1 MLTKTYTQRK
11 KKHKTLNLDDACLRC
26 GLYEHTT
33 KPKLDRIKIQDG
45 PAGIVMIVLGTPTR
59 MAEARG
65 DIAHDA
71 VSTVVKQYT
80 KKYLQD
86 CEVWIT
92 SSVKCYPNDW
102 SVKTHEARWCSTY
115 LDKDIKETKPIKVIA
130 MGDIARMTCKEIEQ
144 EYESCVHPLQLKEGA
159 LPRTIVEAYSRT
171 GKELRNELGKI
182 PWEPRLLP
190 VMRQALREQYVG
202 LDFEWNPETDVTHTV
217 GFSSSTSC
225 HAIPLCDKARH
236 LIKRLVSNED
246 ITIVG
251 HNIISDV
258 IRIMKWVRPKDI
270 KCRFM
275 DTLVLKRQLAS
286 HLPVGGLKFFAHS
299 YLYLED
305 YAKDITLEDYNE
317 YSEKLR
323 VYCAGDAYVGVL
335 LYQYFKDKYKDKWD
349 VMAPARDIDMD
360 MILPVADMIKGGIA
374 VDETNL
380 NKMTKEIDTQVDVLL
395 EELSTEY
402 EINPSSPTQ
411 VLDKCNELGFN
422 IESTGEAVLK
432 KINHAFTNKILEYR
446 KYSKL
451 ATTYTT
457 KIPEW
462 LSIDGR
468 LHCNLHLASTVTGR
482 MTSSKPNM
490 QNVPPKVRPC
500 FQSIFGEDGILMTVD
515 ASQSELRCLAY
526 LANSKYLIDSYNKGI
541 DMHTLVAQLAG
552 IDRRDAKTLNFAYVY
567 GASDFRMQQ
576 ELVKLGK
583 SMSKAKKITQDYIKS
598 MQKLGIADYQRKL
611 LTKANQTK
619 YNTSIYGRIGERLNP
634 TQVVNFPV
642 QSFSAD
648 LNKIRIIQMYDKLRE
663 NNLLSRIWLEF
674 HDAMELDI
682 HVTELDKVIELIKS
696 LDTRIPDM
704 LNKRITLDLPI
715 DIKYENKNWN

>member
-1 MLTKTYTQRK
+1 MITKTYTQRK
-11 KKHKTLNLDDACLRC
+11 KKHKHLNYPDACLRC

-33 KPKLDRIKIQDG
+33 AHKLDRFKIQDG
-45 PAGIVMIVLGTPTR
+45 TKGTVLVVLGVPTQ
-59 MAEARG
+59 MAESRKNIG
-65 DIAHDA
+65 HDA
-71 VSTVVKQYT
+71 VSGVVKKYT

-92 SSVKCYPNDW
+92 NSVKCHPKDW
-102 SVKTHEARWCSTY
+102 KVKTHEVRHCSGFLST
-115 LDKDIKETKPIKVIA
+115 DIEDTKPIKVIA
-130 MGDIARMTCKEIEQ
+130 MGDIARMGCKELEQ
-144 EYESCVHPLQLKEGA
+144 EYESSIHPEQLTQGA
-159 LPRTIVEAYSRT
+159 LPRTIIESFSRV
-171 GKELRNELGKI
+171 GKELRAELNTI
-182 PWEPRLLP
+182 PWNPLLVP
-190 VMRQALREQYVG
+190 VMRQALKEKYIG

-217 GFSSSTSC
+217 GFSSMKSC
-225 HAIPLCDKARH
+225 HAIRLTSKAKN
-236 LIKRLVSNED
+236 LIKLLVTNED

-251 HNIISDV
+251 HNIISD
-258 IRIMKWVRPKDI
+258 IMRIMKWVKPGDI

-275 DTLVLKRQLAS
+275 DTLILKRQLAPQ
-286 HLPVGGLKFFAHS
+286 LPIGGLKFFAHS

-305 YAKDITLEDYNE
+305 YAKDITLEDFNE

-323 VYCAGDAYVGVL
+323 TYCAGDAYTGL
-335 LYQYFKDKYKDKWD
+335 SLYYYFKDTYANKWD
-349 VMAPARDIDMD
+349 TLAPARDIDMD
-360 MILPVADMIKGGIA
+360 MVLPVADMIKGGIA
-374 VDETNL
+374 IDQQKL
-380 NKMTKEIDTQVDVLL
+380 NTMTKDIDNHADKLL
-395 EELSTEY
+395 DELNTTY
-402 EINPSSPTQ
+402 GINPGSPAQ
-411 VLDKCNELGFN
+411 VLDKCNELGFD

-432 KINHAFTNKILEYR
+432 KINHNFTNKILEYR

-451 ATTYTT
+451 STTYTT

-462 LSIDGR
+462 LSADNR

-490 QNVPPKVRPC
+490 QNVPPSVRPC

-526 LANSKYLIDSYNKGI
+526 LANSKYLIDSYNKGV

-576 ELVKLGK
+576 ELVKLGQ
-583 SMSKAKKITQDYIKS
+583 SVGKARQTTKDYIDS
-598 MQKLGIADYQRKL
+598 MKKLGITDYQKKL
-611 LTKANQTK
+611 LTSANK
-619 YNTSIYGRIGERLNP
+619 YGYNKSIYGRIGERLNP

-648 LNKIRIIQMYDKLRE
+648 LNKIRIIQMYDKLRT

-674 HDAMELDI
+674 HDAMELDV
-682 HVTELDKVIELIKS
+682 HVTELDTVIQLIES
-696 LDTRIPDM
+696 LDTRIPDI
-704 LNKRITLDLPI
+704 LNKGISLDLPL
-715 DIKYENKNWN
+715 DMKYKNKNWS